1 MWQHLATITVM
12 FAMILV
18 PNSIFRTKHVNLM
31 DCHCY
36 AMLRDHWVW
45 EYVSKLQF
53 LDCRLHSLRDEC
65 QDSLPACGHCAPQD
79 CQLDTYDMQ
88 MQRQLQKGEDLSDL
102 HRRQDHILKEAI
114 CMKSFSRWVRSLSK
128 LCFLT
133 FYRGLVTEVCSMGS
147 VVWCWT
153 TTSSTSRLDRERWY
167 AIIGFGESSTVW
179 FKHGSYLI
187 SFHSFF
193 SCIFKEH
200 LKSILDT
207 FLWNFA
213 SRFLNRLA
221 LDFAELQRRG
231 SAQSFEWDDAGQ
243 RGSFLATL
251 VQEPYTNRLTGLPQ
265 PQSNYCILL
274 PKNCQHLIVLTSVD
288 LLCLVRCFPKEC
300 TPWSV
305 VLAHNEF
312 ILLFRSL
319 RSSLFWVEVSS
330 KWMTGQGV
338 TGTNLRKRCCVQGA
352 GLYTSK
358 IYN

>member
-1 MWQHLATITVM
+1 
-12 FAMILV
+12 
-18 PNSIFRTKHVNLM
+18 
-31 DCHCY
+31 
-36 AMLRDHWVW
+36 
-45 EYVSKLQF
+45 
-53 LDCRLHSLRDEC
+53 
-65 QDSLPACGHCAPQD
+65 
-79 CQLDTYDMQ
+79 
-88 MQRQLQKGEDLSDL
+88 MQRQLKKGEDLSDL

-153 TTSSTSRLDRERWY
+153 ATSSTSRLDRERWY

-200 LKSILDT
+200 IAYWILFSET
-207 FLWNFA
+207 LRAGFSMTACHLV
-213 SRFLNRLA
+213 RNRLA

-251 VQEPYTNRLTGLPQ
+251 VQEPYINRLTGLPQ
-265 PQSNYCILL
+265 PKSNYCILL

-305 VLAHNEF
+305 AFSQPAELVVLGRGQFKVDDWPRCNRDKSSQA
-312 ILLFRSL
+312 LLCSGR
-319 RSSLFWVEVSS
+319 RV
-330 KWMTGQGV
+330 
-338 TGTNLRKRCCVQGA
+338 N
-352 GLYTSK
+352 
-358 IYN
+358 NH